1 MRLCSLNLATLAY
14 VTHADVS
21 RLPGLQDQT
30 LMVVR
35 APEETRME
43 IPPPTEVG
51 GLQGEG
57 ASGQSG
63 QGSTLNTHALV
74 FAGEHQ
80 GPPKG
85 REGPDYRGRL

>member
-1 MRLCSLNLATLAY
+1 MRGSLTCATLAY

-35 APEETRME
+35 APEETRLE

-51 GLQGEG
+51 GLQGGG
-57 ASGQSG
+57 APGQRG
-63 QGSTLNTHALV
+63 QGSTLNTHRLV

-80 GPPKG
+80 GPPEG
-85 REGPDYRGRL
+85 REGSHYGGNL